1 MPGYRVKTSDSSSFS
16 KEESF
21 YLLVNCSV
29 GEEGDKD
36 EVDLGTE
43 TNRPSRNVRKLG
55 THLQVN
61 HSSPTCRRVRVYHES
76 EAGEIR
82 RWDRSKDLEFESLM
96 RQPQRREEK
105 SGLEVKV
112 LISLNL
118 TTPQFKQNMP

>member
-1 MPGYRVKTSDSSSFS
+1 M
-16 KEESF
+16 
-21 YLLVNCSV
+21 NCSV
-29 GEEGDKD
+29 GEEGEKD

-82 RWDRSKDLEFESLM
+82 RWDRSKDLEFASLM

-112 LISLNL
+112 QPHSSSKTCLEHVSVDNFSVK
-118 TTPQFKQNMP
+118 PSFRQEEH